1 MTQEKN
7 TFLLYTDFYTPI
19 RGFSLETK
27 GRLLD
32 AMFLFHI
39 EGREIDLPEGAKIAF
54 EFFKTGFIR
63 NAEKYSATV
72 EGRRAAGLKSAEIRA
87 LRARQNE
94 QMSTNPTN
102 VESVEQNEQMST
114 NPTNS
119 TDNVNDND
127 MIMIISRDKSLSPDY
142 ANAPAGEHA
151 LISGKNSKSG
161 LELLSESEPQ
171 TSKARKTSAPET
183 DAAFNEFWELYPA
196 RNGRK
201 LDKAR
206 TRILF
211 GRLPA
216 RARAEVL
223 TAVRNYAASGQMAKD
238 PARFL
243 RDDYWREWLI
253 PAAAPQE
260 AAGLD
265 PAETEWRAMQEAR
278 KAETGEEIP
287 CAL

>member
-1 MTQEKN
+1 MDTRKESFVFYRSFLSPMKQLPGDEALKLLWAIADFGLDQKEPTGLEGMTAACFDLIRPVLGTNFKHWKN
-7 TFLLYTDFYTPI
+7 GSNGGRPKNNQWFPGKITN
-19 RGFSLETK
+19 GSAGGETS
-27 GRLLD
+27 G
-32 AMFLFHI
+32 
-39 EGREIDLPEGAKIAF
+39 
-54 EFFKTGFIR
+54 
-63 NAEKYSATV
+63 SQ
-72 EGRRAAGLKSAEIRA
+72 KSKPYVDVDED
-87 LRARQNE
+87 
-94 QMSTNPTN
+94 
-102 VESVEQNEQMST
+102 V
-114 NPTNS
+114 
-119 TDNVNDND
+119 D
-127 MIMIISRDKSLSPDY
+127 ISRDKSLSPDY
-142 ANAPAGEHA
+142 ANASAGEHA

-183 DAAFNEFWELYPA
+183 DAAFNEFWDAYPL

-201 LDKAR
+201 LDKSR
-206 TRILF
+206 TQILF

-265 PAETEWRAMQEAR
+265 PAETEWRAMQAAR
-278 KAETGEEIP
+278 SESYPTPKQEPYPGEEKP
-287 CAL
+287 CPL